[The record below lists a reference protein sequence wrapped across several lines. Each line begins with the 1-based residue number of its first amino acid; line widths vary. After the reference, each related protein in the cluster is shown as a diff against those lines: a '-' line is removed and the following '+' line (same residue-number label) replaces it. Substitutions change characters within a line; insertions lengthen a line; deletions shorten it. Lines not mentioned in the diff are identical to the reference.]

1 MPEKLELKNGQ
12 KHDFDVSWKNDKVR
26 GKNSNSDIGLDF
38 EPSDRLECTFEHNRC
53 ICHQIFDFSIK
64 RLKVAKTPV
73 SMKILPFSEFCY
85 LSTINSRSKNFIRK
99 KAFSL
104 GFTTVAQSPILFS

>member
-38 EPSDRLECTFEHNRC
+38 EPSDRLKCTFEHN
-53 ICHQIFDFSIK
+53 
-64 RLKVAKTPV
+64 
-73 SMKILPFSEFCY
+73 
-85 LSTINSRSKNFIRK
+85 
-99 KAFSL
+99 
-104 GFTTVAQSPILFS
+104 